1 MGSRAGL
8 FHQLRP
14 TEQAARLKCFL
25 NMENI
30 EIAKSVLKDVT
41 ESVFSSICI
50 ACALRPTPQAVGFS
64 HAKGG
69 GGGGEGALSFGVG
82 EINCS
87 QGIRP

>member
-41 ESVFSSICI
+41 ESVFFFFFI
-50 ACALRPTPQAVGFS
+50 ACALRPTPRAVAGFLPRQA
-64 HAKGG
+64 
-69 GGGGEGALSFGVG
+69 GGGGEGLS
-82 EINCS
+82 
-87 QGIRP
+87 RLA

>member
-64 HAKGG
+64 HAKGEG
-69 GGGGEGALSFGVG
+69 GGGKELS
-82 EINCS
+82 
-87 QGIRP
+87 RLA